1 MPEDFVLELHA
12 VFAEKKKKLMCCFL
26 NVDEN
31 AFKELLSASTS
42 SYICIPQH
50 HVPAHHLPV
59 GEFVKTTH
67 KTR

>member
-42 SYICIPQH
+42 SYICIPQR